1 NLRTEACDE
10 RSAMNVAT
18 VASLLAAA
26 LMRADAMRVLV
37 LLRPTMARFA
47 PSAASASAAANPM
60 PLVAPVIRICL
71 SFTAQQSKAM
81 AHARNACSNTCAGL
95 VGYLFETATR
105 SRAYVATG
113 VCIVRANSTGSSRVR
128 GRYCSNYGL
137 ALSALR
143 FCRRRHRGSNRHGWR
158 FSDDAVA
165 DTAFRGPSA
174 HGGGNRLALRRRDEN
189 GWHRDPLQEGERG
202 LARGRTLGRRIGP
215 PHGAH
220 PLGPVPGAEAE
231 PDHSDYHI
239 HVDGGGTDH
248 RGRGDLLSRPYPRL
262 RPGPR

>member
-1 NLRTEACDE
+1 
-10 RSAMNVAT
+10 MNVAT

-113 VCIVRANSTGSSRVR
+113 VCIGSCQLNRFVEGARALFVATMDWLYPLSGFVVGAIVGLTGMGGGSLMTPLLILLFGVHPLTAVGTDLLYAAVTKTAGTAIHSKKGNVNWRV
-128 GRYCSNYGL
+128 
-137 ALSALR
+137 A
-143 FCRRRHRGSNRHGWR
+143 RHPLCTT
-158 FSDDAVA
+158 VA
-165 DTAFRGPSA
+165 DQP
-174 HGGGNRLALRRRDEN
+174 
-189 GWHRDPLQEGERG
+189 
-202 LARGRTLGRRIGP
+202 GR
-215 PHGAH
+215 A
-220 PLGPVPGAEAE
+220 
-231 PDHSDYHI
+231 S
-239 HVDGGGTDH
+239 DGG
-248 RGRGDLLSRPYPRL
+248 
-262 RPGPR
+262 